1 MNKKTIQSANLHAAT
16 THARAK
22 ADAVEGKA
30 SHTPGPWVPC
40 PGLAGSRFRIETM
53 RVNNDCEPVAECK
66 GPDREANARLIAA
79 APELLEA
86 LEEAATWMD
95 DDKGGDLPH
104 TDPMMRRIYS
114 AIAKARGATVLELI
128 TARAIAKAK
137 GSL

>member
-1 MNKKTIQSANLHAAT
+1 MNKKAIQSANLHAST
-16 THARAK
+16 THAQAK
-22 ADAVEGKA
+22 ADAVDGKA
-30 SHTPGPWVPC
+30 EQPRPTLTFDGC
-40 PGLAGSRFRIETM
+40 GI
-53 RVNNDCEPVAECK
+53 N
-66 GPDREANARLIAA
+66 GPDEYRTRLATFTDREQGKAWGSLLAA

-128 TARAIAKAK
+128 TARVIAKAK